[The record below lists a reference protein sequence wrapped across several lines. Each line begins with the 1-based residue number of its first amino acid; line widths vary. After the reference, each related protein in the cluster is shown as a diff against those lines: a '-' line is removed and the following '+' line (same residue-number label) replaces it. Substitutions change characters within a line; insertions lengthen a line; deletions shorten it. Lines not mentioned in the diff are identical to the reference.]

1 MSYKL
6 KDLLL
11 DEITLDPDTQPR
23 VEANRLVLEEYVEL
37 VRNEQVEFPPVVVFW
52 DGKRYLLADG
62 YHRYAA
68 FVGGWRKTIPCH
80 VYEGTKRDAILYS
93 VGANGRHG
101 LNMTNADKRRA
112 VTKLL
117 TDSEWSQWGD
127 REIARRCHVD
137 HSFVGKIRK
146 SLGLNTSDT
155 ERKSTYINK
164 HGSTSTMKVASIGK
178 SQIKPPTVAN
188 DDIATTAEE
197 VEWELLNI
205 EELKTRLQTAHATIC
220 AKDQRIAELEH
231 EIAQL
236 KEKLG
241 EGHEESLPF

>member
-1 MSYKL
+1 MNYEL

-11 DEITLDPDTQPR
+11 DEITLDSDTQPR
-23 VEANRLVLEEYVEL
+23 VESNHRILAEYTEL
-37 VRNEQVEFPPVVVFW
+37 VRYEEEQFPPVVVFW
-52 DGKRYLLADG
+52 DGKHYLLADG

-68 FVGGWRKTIPCH
+68 FEGGWRKTIPCH
-80 VYEGTKRDAILYS
+80 VYQGSKRDAILYS

-117 TDSEWSQWGD
+117 EDPEWSQWSD

-137 HSFVGKIRK
+137 HSFVGKLRK

-155 ERKSTYINK
+155 ERKPTYTNK
-164 HGSTSTMKVASIGK
+164 HGGVSTMNISAIGK
-178 SQIKPPTVAN
+178 VQTKLPTVAN
-188 DDIATTAEE
+188 DDYPPIAEE
-197 VEWELLNI
+197 EEWELLDI
-205 EELKTRLQTAHATIC
+205 EELKTRLQTAYATIC
-220 AKDQRIAELEH
+220 AKEERIAELEE

-236 KEKLG
+236 KEQLG